1 MTLLNRGFAHV
12 RPTQL
17 WMDWALAN
25 ANETPFFT
33 STPEAT
39 LYLIEEDF
47 WEEEDLI
54 KKYYK
59 KIFNQE
65 CITVCDD
72 ETLWPKL
79 SNHEDFLQYFEMEF
93 GTFVYDL
100 LKTDLIAEEV

>member
-1 MTLLNRGFAHV
+1 MTILNRGFAQV
-12 RPTQL
+12 KPTQL

-33 STPEAT
+33 SNPEAT

-59 KIFNQE
+59 TIFQQE
-65 CITVCDD
+65 CITVCD
-72 ETLWPKL
+72 ETERWPKL
-79 SNHEDFLQYFEMEF
+79 ANHEEFLSYFSVEF

-100 LKTDLIAEEV
+100 LKTDLVAEEI